1 MHVAIGLLRRISSRV
16 LQLAETF
23 RFSRLA
29 IRGGSVEVNELTF
42 GAATNSQPLED
53 GARPEV
59 LYHLTG

>member
-1 MHVAIGLLRRISSRV
+1 MHVAIGLLRRISSGV
-16 LQLAETF
+16 LQLAETV

-29 IRGGSVEVNELTF
+29 IRGGSVEVKALTF